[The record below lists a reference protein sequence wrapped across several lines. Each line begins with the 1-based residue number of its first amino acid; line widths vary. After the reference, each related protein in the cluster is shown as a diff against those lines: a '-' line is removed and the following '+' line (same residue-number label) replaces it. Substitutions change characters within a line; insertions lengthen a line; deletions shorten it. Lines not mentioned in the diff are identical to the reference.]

1 MEGLS
6 VLPFTIGKLQCA
18 VPLENVVKVLPALLS
33 TPLPGAPEAVCGLIS
48 LRGQILPVIDLA
60 GRFGCESP
68 QRSLWRPMIWLRTS
82 LRELILTVESVEVV
96 LKLELDEFF
105 PAPDP
110 SVPSDLLRGVARSAE
125 GMLLIQ
131 DVERLL
137 SSTDEQRLAEALA
150 KNIGTSDESV

>member
-1 MEGLS
+1 MS
-6 VLPFTIGKLQCA
+6 ARHFPA
-18 VPLENVVKVLPALLS
+18 PLKPS
-33 TPLPGAPEAVCGLIS
+33 GLIN
-48 LRGQILPVIDLA
+48 LRGQILPVVDLA
-60 GRFGCESP
+60 GLFSCESP

-82 LRELILTVESVEVV
+82 LSELILTVESVAVV
-96 LKLELDEFF
+96 LELEPNEFF
-105 PAPDP
+105 SAPDP

-137 SSTDEQRLAEALA
+137 SSADEQRLAEALA